1 MGKRIL
7 IIQGHPDFQAG
18 HFCHALANEYAK
30 GCGDGGHEV
39 QRIEVAQLEF
49 PLLRTKE
56 EFEKGAPPVSI
67 VQAQEAV
74 EWANHLVI
82 LYPLWLGSM
91 PALLKAFFEQVFRP
105 GFAFEYGQEGRL
117 PKKRLTGKSARI
129 VVTMGM
135 PAFVYRWFFFAH
147 SLKSLERN
155 ILGFAGIGPIRATLI
170 GSIEN
175 MKEPQ
180 RLGWLDEMRGL
191 GDVGK

>member
-1 MGKRIL
+1 
-7 IIQGHPDFQAG
+7 
-18 HFCHALANEYAK
+18 
-30 GCGDGGHEV
+30 
-39 QRIEVAQLEF
+39 
-49 PLLRTKE
+49 
-56 EFEKGAPPVSI
+56 
-67 VQAQEAV
+67 
-74 EWANHLVI
+74 
-82 LYPLWLGSM
+82 
-91 PALLKAFFEQVFRP
+91 
-105 GFAFEYGQEGRL
+105 
-117 PKKRLTGKSARI
+117 
-129 VVTMGM
+129 M